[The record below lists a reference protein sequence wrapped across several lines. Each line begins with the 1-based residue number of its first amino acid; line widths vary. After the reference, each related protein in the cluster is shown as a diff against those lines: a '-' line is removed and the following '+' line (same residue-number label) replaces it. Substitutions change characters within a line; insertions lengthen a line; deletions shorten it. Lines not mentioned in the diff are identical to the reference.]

1 MVEVWGLWE
10 AAEVAAARAAAVRV
24 AVRARVAAARAA
36 VPVAAA
42 QKETE
47 GVVVVLA
54 VARLVVETQKSEGM
68 ADHTDHIQHR
78 PGRQRARPTGRWRS
92 NCDC

>member
-10 AAEVAAARAAAVRV
+10 AAEVAAARAAAVRVAVRV

-47 GVVVVLA
+47 GMVVVLA
-54 VARLVVETQKSEGM
+54 VARVVVETQKSEGM
-68 ADHTDHIQHR
+68 ADHTDHIQRR
-78 PGRQRARPTGRWRS
+78 PGRQTAPRR
-92 NCDC
+92 